1 MNQPFDKQSVFTGV
15 SDEMINAVGKAMLA
29 FAAIDGFLNYVLYSN
44 PRSQVNPGMEKLA
57 RQSVTKRLD
66 LLKELLKNT
75 SACENADLLRAI
87 AKTKDLFKKRNLV
100 AHSPLV
106 TNGECTDSFIH
117 NLWSTGQEQR
127 LFASDIL
134 NLALEADLAYDEI
147 RQLYFA
153 YLLSKFNAG
162 K

>member
-1 MNQPFDKQSVFTGV
+1 MNQPFEKQSVFTGV

-44 PRSQVNPGMEKLA
+44 PRPQEKPGMEKLA
-57 RQSVTKRLD
+57 RKPVTKRLD
-66 LLKELLKNT
+66 LFKELLINA

-87 AKTKDLFKKRNLV
+87 AKTKDLFKTRNLV
-100 AHSPLV
+100 AHSPLA
-106 TNGECTDSFIH
+106 TSGECTDSFIH
-117 NLWSTGQEQR
+117 KLWSSGQGQR

-147 RQLYFA
+147 RQFYLA
-153 YLLSKFNAG
+153 YLLSKFNTG